1 MLYCSA
7 ELSFAPIRTS
17 GTWAIRVGGTIRS
30 ALTGATGAPE
40 TIWAT
45 GPLAGTIRAP
55 ESIRPALPLAGPIRA
70 AETVRTTLPWARAAW
85 AAETIRAIGALP
97 GPAEAGAATL
107 AATLR
112 GHVFLAGNFAVAV
125 AIQFGQCTGGI
136 FQFNGR
142 NDTVTVGIQCF
153 SQRTAR
159 GEFATGATWAPARAS
174 GESTLAGASETG
186 APTLATLAR
195 LTRSS
200 TGPLARAFAGAA
212 WALIRV
218 TGTGTTTGPTGSG
231 LVALLF
237 TEKILYLLAAGAF
250 IFLDA
255 AIAVFIKLFEE
266 QFADIGLATGA
277 IIGTGAVLGLSGG
290 LHAQ

>member
-1 MLYCSA
+1 MLSGLSAA
-7 ELSFAPIRTS
+7 ELSFA
-17 GTWAIRVGGTIRS
+17 AIRSVGPRAARVDWTIRS
-30 ALTGATGAPE
+30 ALTGATGA
-40 TIWAT
+40 
-45 GPLAGTIRAP
+45 
-55 ESIRPALPLAGPIRA
+55 
-70 AETVRTTLPWARAAW
+70 AETVRTTLAWARAAW

-142 NDTVTVGIQCF
+142 NNTVTVGIQCF
-153 SQRTAR
+153 SQGTAR
-159 GEFATGATWAPARAS
+159 GEFATGTTWTPARAS

-186 APTLATLAR
+186 APTLTTLAR

-200 TGPLARAFAGAA
+200 AGPLAGAA
-212 WALIRV
+212 WALVRV
-218 TGTGTTTGPTGSG
+218 TGSGSTTGPTGSG

-277 IIGTGAVLGLSGG
+277 IIGAGAVLGLSGG